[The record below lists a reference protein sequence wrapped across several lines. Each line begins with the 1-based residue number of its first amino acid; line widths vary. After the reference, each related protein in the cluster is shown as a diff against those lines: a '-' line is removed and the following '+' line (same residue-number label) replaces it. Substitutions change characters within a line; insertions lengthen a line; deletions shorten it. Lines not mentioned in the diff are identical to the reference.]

1 MKILIIDDNG
11 VREFIPSA
19 PNQDSQNQSQNT
31 LNLLKESFQL
41 PQQKEE
47 ESKVNLYTI
56 SKLVKLFDTSRPTIY
71 AWIEKGL
78 LKPIKLSGRV
88 YFKHEDIE
96 SLLES
101 HSTK

>member
-11 VREFIPSA
+11 VTEFIPSA

-41 PQQKEE
+41 PQPKEE
-47 ESKVNLYTI
+47 ASKVNLYTI
-56 SKLVKLFDTSRPTIY
+56 SKLVKLFDASRPTIY
-71 AWIEKGL
+71 AWVEKGL

-96 SLLES
+96 SLLEANS
-101 HSTK
+101 Q

>member
-11 VREFIPSA
+11 VREFIPSS
-19 PNQDSQNQSQNT
+19 PNQDKQNQSQNT

-41 PQQKEE
+41 PVKKEE
-47 ESKVNLYTI
+47 KSKVNLYAI
-56 SKLVKLFDTSRPTIY
+56 SRVQKTFEISRPTIY

-96 SLLES
+96 SLLENYS
-101 HSTK
+101 Q